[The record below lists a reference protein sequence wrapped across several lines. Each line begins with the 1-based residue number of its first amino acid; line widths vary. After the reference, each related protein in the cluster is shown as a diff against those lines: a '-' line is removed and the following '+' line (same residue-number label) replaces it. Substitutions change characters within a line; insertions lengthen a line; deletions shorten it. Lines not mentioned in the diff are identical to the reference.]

1 MLLLQVLSSSELHI
15 PPVLMHWVLQRSE
28 DWVLLRSSRTHWLL
42 PLLLLLPCLSRLPLL
57 LANVF
62 AMREPGMLAQR
73 RLPSFGFRPL
83 FFLLLLLLLLPLLL
97 PRSLTAET
105 QTKKKTT

>member
-1 MLLLQVLSSSELHI
+1 
-15 PPVLMHWVLQRSE
+15 MHWVLQRSE

-42 PLLLLLPCLSRLPLL
+42 LLVLLPLPLLLLPCLSRLPLL

-73 RLPSFGFRPL
+73 RLPSFGFLPL
-83 FFLLLLLLLLPLLL
+83 PLPLFLLLLLL

-105 QTKKKTT
+105 QTNKDRFPNTKKRPRN

>member
-1 MLLLQVLSSSELHI
+1 MC
-15 PPVLMHWVLQRSE
+15 WVLKRSE

-42 PLLLLLPCLSRLPLL
+42 LLLLLPLLLLPCLSRLPLL

-73 RLPSFGFRPL
+73 RLPSFGFLPL
-83 FFLLLLLLLLPLLL
+83 PLPLFLLLLLL

-105 QTKKKTT
+105 QTNKDRFPNTKKRSRN

>member
-1 MLLLQVLSSSELHI
+1 MLLQFLGSSELHFS
-15 PPVLMHWVLQRSE
+15 PVLKQPVEWVLPRS
-28 DWVLLRSSRTHWLL
+28 LRTHWLL
-42 PLLLLLPCLSRLPLL
+42 LLLLLLLLPCLSRLPLL
-57 LANVF
+57 LANAF
-62 AMREPGMLAQR
+62 AVRELGMLAQR
-73 RLPSFGFRPL
+73 GLPSFGFRPL

>member
-1 MLLLQVLSSSELHI
+1 
-15 PPVLMHWVLQRSE
+15 MHWVLQRSE

-42 PLLLLLPCLSRLPLL
+42 LLLLLLLPCLSRLPLL

-73 RLPSFGFRPL
+73 RLPSFGFLPL
-83 FFLLLLLLLLPLLL
+83 PLPLFLLLLLL

-105 QTKKKTT
+105 QTNKDRFPNTKKRPRN